1 MTKKKIIIYVLVTFI
16 SLLAIFGIF
25 KLYQYI
31 RIKTAKIEIVLKDDL
46 TLEFNTEKKV
56 SDFIQSMNGK
66 IVDDYIIDSK
76 KLGNKDVTFT
86 FINDDHIKLN
96 YTYQIE
102 VVDTVV
108 PLIWLGSTYRVQKDS
123 DIDLTQKILCGDN
136 YDNHPNC
143 YIEGTYDIHTVGDYP
158 LTFKAIDQSGNEES
172 VEFTLKV
179 YEPVKSVNT
188 EPSEPVYTNFNSIV
202 ENYKNDKTK
211 IGLDISSWQGDV
223 DFEALKN
230 AGVEFVMIRVG
241 GTIGTNGEYFLDKK
255 FKQNIEN
262 ANKYGIQAGIYFY
275 SYADSLEHAR
285 RDAKW
290 VLKQIKKYKIDLPIA
305 FDWEEWSNFNEY
317 HLSFFGLTSMAEEFL
332 KVIEEAG
339 YQGMLYS
346 SKTYLENMWM
356 KTKYDIWLAH
366 YTSNTTYQG
375 DYKIWQICENGKV
388 DGIDGAVDIDIMT
401 N

>member
-1 MTKKKIIIYVLVTFI
+1 M
-16 SLLAIFGIF
+16 
-25 KLYQYI
+25 
-31 RIKTAKIEIVLKDDL
+31 
-46 TLEFNTEKKV
+46 
-56 SDFIQSMNGK
+56 
-66 IVDDYIIDSK
+66 
-76 KLGNKDVTFT
+76 
-86 FINDDHIKLN
+86 
-96 YTYQIE
+96 
-102 VVDTVV
+102 
-108 PLIWLGSTYRVQKDS
+108 
-123 DIDLTQKILCGDN
+123 
-136 YDNHPNC
+136 
-143 YIEGTYDIHTVGDYP
+143 
-158 LTFKAIDQSGNEES
+158 
-172 VEFTLKV
+172 KV